1 VWLALSAV
9 SDWRWL
15 RRREDTVWYP
25 SMRLFRQR
33 TLGDWDQVFAR
44 MAAELRRLV
53 AARRADRR

>member
-1 VWLALSAV
+1 VALSAV

-33 TLGDWDQVFAR
+33 SLGDWDAVFAR
-44 MAAELRRLV
+44 MAGELSRLV
-53 AARRADRR
+53 AACRADNC